1 MHPAGESY
9 ISYLFKLLKNYLPSC
24 ASCFETHLH
33 PRSFLELCL
42 FLLMPAVFFALGV
55 FLLLCCLLQ
64 VLYVHMEGKVVLFS
78 LFQFEQDRTEVVLAG
93 LIFKDVD

>member
-9 ISYLFKLLKNYLPSC
+9 ISYLFKLLKTYLPSC
-24 ASCFETHLH
+24 ASRFETH
-33 PRSFLELCL
+33 LCL

-55 FLLLCCLLQ
+55 FLLLCRLFQ
-64 VLYVHMEGKVVLFS
+64 VLYTHMEGKDVLFS
-78 LFQFEQDRTEVVLAG
+78 LFQFNQDRTEVALAA

>member
-9 ISYLFKLLKNYLPSC
+9 ISYLFKLLKTYLPSR
-24 ASCFETHLH
+24 ASCFETH
-33 PRSFLELCL
+33 LCL

-55 FLLLCCLLQ
+55 FLLLCCLFQ
-64 VLYVHMEGKVVLFS
+64 VLYMHMEGKVVLFS
-78 LFQFEQDRTEVVLAG
+78 LFQFNHDRTEVALAA